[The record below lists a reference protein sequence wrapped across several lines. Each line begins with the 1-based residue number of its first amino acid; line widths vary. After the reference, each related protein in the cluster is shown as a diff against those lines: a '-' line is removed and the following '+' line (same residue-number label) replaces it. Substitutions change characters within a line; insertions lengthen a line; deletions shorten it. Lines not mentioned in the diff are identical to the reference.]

1 MMNRFYVMLSLIIA
15 AAIFCVMVVVAK
27 ADTVTWDIDKMNAQ
41 IDNTNVI
48 VGGVCSGTII
58 SKEDRLVL
66 TAYHCINDLFEDYTE
81 DTVDPATGEVKTV
94 TKRRKL
100 PLEVWTNKV
109 KDYEIVST
117 VKYSAKIV
125 ASDDKHDIALI
136 QITDTDYVPVA
147 AVALAPDS
155 YKYKRGLRIYAV
167 GNPNI
172 EYDNSITEGIISNT
186 ERTIN
191 IDGKEGKYFQ
201 HSATTIGGNSG
212 GSILNTDGELIGTVS
227 AGLRGAAIGFAVPIS
242 FTKDM
247 LKKAGF
253 TKIIPPTDNMPIINK
268 DAKVKGPM

>member
-1 MMNRFYVMLSLIIA
+1 MKAVIALSALFA
-15 AAIFCVMVVVAK
+15 MTLPAMS
-27 ADTVTWDIDKMNAQ
+27 WDIDKMNAQ
-41 IDNTNVI
+41 IDKTNVI

-66 TAYHCINDLFEDYTE
+66 TAYHCINDLFEDYE
-81 DTVDPATGEVKTV
+81 EETVNPDTGEIKKIS
-94 TKRRKL
+94 KRRKL

-109 KDYEIVST
+109 RDYEIVST
-117 VKYSAKIV
+117 VKYSAKIA

-136 QITDTDYVPVA
+136 QITDTDYVPSA
-147 AVALAPDS
+147 AVVLAPDT
-155 YKYKRGLRIYAV
+155 YKYRRGLKVYAV
-167 GNPNI
+167 GNPGI
-172 EYDNSITEGIISNT
+172 QYDNSITEGIISNA
-186 ERTIN
+186 ERTIT
-191 IDGKEGKYFQ
+191 IDGKDGKYFQ

-212 GSILNTDGELIGTVS
+212 GSILNDDGELIGTVS

-268 DAKVKGPM
+268 PPAIKGPQ